1 MEEIELS
8 SEDALFLSYLDQ
20 EMEAKSFAYL
30 VQAQK
35 QEYLKGHEE
44 IRLLSVRMT
53 VISLLCHSS
62 LLILYLFNISEA

>member
-8 SEDALFLSYLDQ
+8 SEDALFLSSLDQ

-35 QEYLKGHEE
+35 QEYLKGYEE

-53 VISLLCHSS
+53 VI
-62 LLILYLFNISEA
+62 

>member
-20 EMEAKSFAYL
+20 ETEAKSFPYL

-44 IRLLSVRMT
+44 VRLLRVRMT
-53 VISLLCHSS
+53 VIRAEGKGEERAG
-62 LLILYLFNISEA
+62 IKAGE

>member
-20 EMEAKSFAYL
+20 ETEAKSFPYL

-44 IRLLSVRMT
+44 VRLLRVRMT
-53 VISLLCHSS
+53 VI
-62 LLILYLFNISEA
+62 